1 MIYRAFANGE
11 EITGFP
17 INGVE
22 TKEIWGG
29 DTLLWKKAETG
40 AKELLRIFSRFTGYD
55 SDKNPYVCEYG
66 ISLMSQSEDGQYS
79 ITELGKAGVSLVNVT
94 GSMPPWHSYFVY
106 AYLLFEAT
114 FNSIYA
120 PSFGKFFKNTWKQ
133 WDKNGNVAY
142 EKEQYT
148 YIGLGKDQY
157 DGYYSYLNGFGN
169 SDHSYNG
176 LSTISVNGDFPN
188 ISGSSG
194 NYRKDIYVE
203 HVGTFSTPQKL
214 IEYVTQHQ

>member
-17 INGVE
+17 INGAE

-66 ISLMSQSEDGQYS
+66 ISLMNQSEDGKYS
-79 ITELGKAGVSLVNVT
+79 ITEFGKAGVSLVNAT
-94 GSMPPWHSYFVY
+94 GSTPPWHSYFVY
-106 AYLLFEAT
+106 AYLLFKAT
-114 FNSIYA
+114 FSSKYA
-120 PSFGKFFKNTWKQ
+120 PDIGKFFKQTWKQ
-133 WDKNGNVAY
+133 WDKSGNVTY

-148 YIGLGKDQY
+148 YARAGKNQY
-157 DGYYSYLNGFGN
+157 DGYYSYISGFG
-169 SDHSYNG
+169 SGAYTYNG
-176 LSTISVNGDFPN
+176 LSAFAVEGNFPN
-188 ISGSSG
+188 VSGSSG
-194 NYRKDIYVE
+194 NYQKDIYVE
-203 HVGTFSTPQKL
+203 YVGTFSTPQKL
-214 IEYVTQHQ
+214 IEYVMS